1 MLSEKQKEAVM
12 YLCREWRKY
21 HHVTEVDEFAFKVAE
36 AVLALERP
44 AAPEPEPVWRKCPQC
59 TRTNSVETW
68 NKRGGKCPNCD
79 YLFEKD
85 QTSAPEPAAQEPT
98 FTLKH
103 VFAILNKALTVK
115 VWDCPAECVGWI
127 LAQFAPEPKPPE
139 WRVQIIPDPDTN
151 DCYDVRLDG
160 KYLQVFAGR
169 EHAERY
175 AAGVRAELAKEA
187 SNG

>member
-79 YLFEKD
+79 YLF
-85 QTSAPEPAAQEPT
+85 
-98 FTLKH
+98 
-103 VFAILNKALTVK
+103 
-115 VWDCPAECVGWI
+115 
-127 LAQFAPEPKPPE
+127 
-139 WRVQIIPDPDTN
+139 
-151 DCYDVRLDG
+151 
-160 KYLQVFAGR
+160 
-169 EHAERY
+169 
-175 AAGVRAELAKEA
+175 
-187 SNG
+187 

>member
-1 MLSEKQKEAVM
+1 MLSEKGLRIEQAINN
-12 YLCREWRKY
+12 EWAKSHIYCPLNYARI
-21 HHVTEVDEFAFKVAE
+21 AAQ

-139 WRVQIIPDPDTN
+139 ERVQIIPDPDTN

-160 KYLQVFAGR
+160 KYLQVFAGI